1 MRWSPVFP
9 PLNCYPKQAFP
20 GRSDLRSWSPAEPVL
35 AGKGERARFQV
46 HNLLAGSQFR
56 VHALVL
62 DGKAVCSRPGL
73 IDRLGCI
80 TKNER
85 GASTLADILA
95 VL

>member
-1 MRWSPVFP
+1 MVPRVPSIELLPETGVP
-9 PLNCYPKQAFP
+9 PDVVICEAGVQPSRSWP
-20 GRSDLRSWSPAEPVL
+20 GRASAPGSKCITCWPVP
-35 AGKGERARFQV
+35 
-46 HNLLAGSQFR
+46 QFR

-62 DGKAVCSRPGL
+62 DGKAVRSRPRL